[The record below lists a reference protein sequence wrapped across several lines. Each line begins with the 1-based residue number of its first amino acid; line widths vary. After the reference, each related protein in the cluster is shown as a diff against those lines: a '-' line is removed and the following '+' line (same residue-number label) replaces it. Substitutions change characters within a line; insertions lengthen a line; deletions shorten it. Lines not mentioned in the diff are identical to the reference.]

1 MPTRLR
7 RPMTASALDNPGMRF
22 PAAGRQGLAIVS
34 FLGLAGLMALHPAL
48 ANPAGKSRAR
58 APAVKPDSAPDVV
71 VYGQRE
77 DVTAFA
83 RQAAERQGLDPAWTM
98 SQLAQARYQPS
109 VAKLVMPPPTATAKN
124 WAAYRSR
131 FVEAQR
137 IREGLRWWQAQEQW
151 LNQAEARWGV
161 PPEIIVSIVGV
172 ETFYGRITGGFKVI
186 DALATLS
193 FDFPT
198 GRSDRSGFYRDELEA
213 FLRWCSDEG
222 RDPQSVKGSY
232 AGAMGLPQFMPSA
245 LRRYAV
251 DFDADGR
258 IDLESNGADV
268 VGSVGHYFA
277 QHGWQS
283 GLTAYYS
290 VTPPADIEQR
300 ARLLLPDILP
310 TFSAAQMTESGAR
323 LDEAGRAYEGPLA
336 LVQLFN
342 GDDEPT
348 YVAGTRNFYV
358 VTRYNW
364 SSYYAM
370 AVIELARS
378 LKQMRPP
385 APAPSTTKDAN
396 ETAAPPASDGQPAAA
411 SG

>member
-1 MPTRLR
+1 
-7 RPMTASALDNPGMRF
+7 MRF
-22 PAAGRQGLAIVS
+22 PAAGRKRLATAS
-34 FLGLAGLMALHPAL
+34 LLGLVALLGVDSAL
-48 ANPAGKSRAR
+48 AARASKSKAR
-58 APAVKPDSAPDVV
+58 APVVRADSAPDVV
-71 VYGQRE
+71 VYGERE
-77 DVTAFA
+77 DVAAFA
-83 RQAAERQGLDPAWTM
+83 RQAAEHQGLDPEWTIA
-98 SQLAQARYQPS
+98 QLAQARYQPA
-109 VAKLVMPPPTATAKN
+109 VAKLVMPPATVSAKN

-137 IREGLRWWQAQEQW
+137 IREGLRWWQAQEPW
-151 LNQAEARWGV
+151 LKQAEQRWGV

-193 FDFPT
+193 FDFPS
-198 GRSDRSGFYRDELEA
+198 GRSDRSSFYREELEA
-213 FLRWCSDEG
+213 FLRWCSDQG

-232 AGAMGLPQFMPSA
+232 AGAMGLPQFMPST
-245 LRRYAV
+245 LRRYAI
-251 DFDADGR
+251 DFDGDGR
-258 IDLESNGADV
+258 IDLESSGADV

-277 QHGWQS
+277 QHGWES
-283 GLTAYYS
+283 GMPAYFS

-300 ARLLLPDILP
+300 ARLLVPDILP
-310 TFSAAQMTESGAR
+310 SFTPAQMAEAGAR
-323 LDEAGRAYEGPLA
+323 LDEAGRAHEGPLA

-342 GDDEPT
+342 GDDEPS

-370 AVIELARS
+370 AVIELARA

-385 APAPSTTKDAN
+385 AADATPPKDPEVAS
-396 ETAAPPASDGQPAAA
+396 PPPRSDGQPAAA